1 MSERRVQT
9 RYLPLRVRIRPS
21 NELNLHGRE
30 QSGSPPENAFRP
42 QASQP
47 NIPNLSSA
55 SVSERHAQQIKELL
69 RLSALLRVGV
79 SLDDVLPQIVASMAA
94 YTGFRVAVMNL
105 LDETARYVRPVAF
118 AGVTEEDQR
127 MLYVHPF
134 SVEALSRMMSQEF
147 RVSQSYFIPYDRS
160 DTSSNEASRISTNV
174 ESSEDEAGSWHL
186 DDTLIIPLYSPREQ
200 RILGYISLDDPQDGK
215 MATLETIEIAE
226 LFANTAATAVDNV
239 RLAQE
244 REAERS
250 SLDEGITS
258 LRDQLEQVRRGDLR
272 VRIQV
277 HHQKLVPAA
286 EALNKAIEQVH
297 EILLDMS
304 HVTQAI
310 DEHAQNVHSN
320 SEVLT
325 FNTERQETQ
334 VRIISKIIDEFACM
348 MDSMS
353 ESTTSLIGKAREAV
367 EVKKKAQSATDR
379 ALQGMTSV
387 REATMQSI
395 RTMKN
400 LSESGQEINETI
412 LTSADLTTRMHL
424 LALNAA
430 IEVSRGGEQ
439 NQGFRA
445 IAQELRELAT
455 QSTDAARRIGSYIRT
470 IQQET
475 TTVSQSVQ
483 HSTEQVVVQTELMTD
498 AGVALEAI
506 GIVTDDLTNLIKEI
520 FNTAENQSQGSQ
532 AVLNAIN
539 TVSRMT
545 SDVNLHMQEMQ
556 KSMNRL
562 VESTNSLRSRLSVFR
577 LNERPANEE
586 RPL

>member
-21 NELNLHGRE
+21 NELSLHGRE
-30 QSGSPPENAFRP
+30 QSGSVPENAFRP
-42 QASQP
+42 QVSQP
-47 NIPNLSSA
+47 NVPNLSHTSA
-55 SVSERHAQQIKELL
+55 SERYAQQIKELL
-69 RLSALLRVGV
+69 RLSTLLRAGV
-79 SLDDVLPQIVASMAA
+79 NLDDVLPQIVTSMAA
-94 YTGFRVAVMNL
+94 CTGFRVAVMNL
-105 LDETARYVRPVAF
+105 LDEAGRYLRPVAF

-147 RVSQSYFIPYDRS
+147 RISQSYFIPYDRS
-160 DTSSNEASRISTNV
+160 DTSNEASRTSNGTDPN
-174 ESSEDEAGSWHL
+174 EDEADSWHL
-186 DDTLIIPLYSPREQ
+186 EDTLIIPLYSPREQ

-215 MATLETIEIAE
+215 VTSLETIEMAE
-226 LFANTAATAVDNV
+226 LFANNAATAVDNA
-239 RLAQE
+239 RLLQE
-244 REAERS
+244 REAERT
-250 SLDEGITS
+250 SLDEGITA
-258 LRDQLEQVRRGDLR
+258 LHDQLEQVRRGDLR
-272 VRIQV
+272 VRIRV
-277 HHQKLVPAA
+277 NHQKLVPAVDTI
-286 EALNKAIEQVH
+286 NKAIEQVH
-297 EILLDMS
+297 AIILDMS
-304 HVTQAI
+304 SVTQAI
-310 DEHAQNVHSN
+310 DEHAQNVHYN
-320 SEVLT
+320 SEVLAS
-325 FNTERQETQ
+325 NTERQEAQ
-334 VRIISKIIDEFACM
+334 VKHISKVIDEFACM
-348 MDSMS
+348 MDSIS
-353 ESTTSLIGKAREAV
+353 ERAASLIRKAREAV
-367 EVKKKAQSATDR
+367 DVKNRAQVATDR
-379 ALQGMTSV
+379 AVKGMTSV
-387 REATMQSI
+387 REATMQST

-412 LTSADLTTRMHL
+412 LTSTDLTTRMHL

-439 NQGFRA
+439 GRGFGA
-445 IAQELRELAT
+445 IAQELRALAT
-455 QSTDAARRIGSYIRT
+455 QSADAAHRIGSYIRT

-506 GIVTDDLTNLIKEI
+506 GIVTDDLTNLIKGI

-532 AVLNAIN
+532 AVLESIN
-539 TVSRMT
+539 DVSHMT

-577 LNERPANEE
+577 LSKRPTDERPS
-586 RPL
+586 

>member
-1 MSERRVQT
+1 MSERRTQT

-21 NELNLHGRE
+21 NELSLHGRE
-30 QSGSPPENAFRP
+30 QSGSENAFRP

-47 NIPNLSSA
+47 NVPNLSHSSA
-55 SVSERHAQQIKELL
+55 SERHAQQIKELL
-69 RLSALLRVGV
+69 RLSTLLRSGV
-79 SLDDVLPQIVASMAA
+79 SLDDLLPQIVTSMAA
-94 YTGFRVAVMNL
+94 CTGFRVAVMNL
-105 LDETARYVRPVAF
+105 LDETGRYLRPVAF

-147 RVSQSYFIPYDRS
+147 RISQSYFIPYDRS
-160 DTSSNEASRISTNV
+160 SNDHSETSNEAAYTSNSTG
-174 ESSEDEAGSWHL
+174 SSEDEASGWHL
-186 DDTLIIPLYSPREQ
+186 EDTLIIPLYSPREQ

-215 MATLETIEIAE
+215 VAALETIEIAE
-226 LFANTAATAVDNV
+226 LFANNAAIAVDNA
-239 RLAQE
+239 RLLQE
-244 REAERS
+244 REAERI
-250 SLDEGITS
+250 SLEEGVTA
-258 LRDQLEQVRRGDLR
+258 LHDQLEQVRRGDLR
-272 VRIQV
+272 VRIHV
-277 HHQKLVPAA
+277 NHQKLVPAA
-286 EALNKAIEQVH
+286 NSLNKAIEQVH

-304 HVTQAI
+304 RVTQAI
-310 DEHAQNVHSN
+310 DEHAQNVHYN
-320 SEVLT
+320 SEVLAS
-325 FNTERQETQ
+325 NTERQETQ
-334 VRIISKIIDEFACM
+334 VRRISKVIDEFARM
-348 MDSMS
+348 MVSIS
-353 ESTTSLIGKAREAV
+353 ERAASLIHKAREAV
-367 EVKKKAQSATDR
+367 DVKNKAQGATDR
-379 ALQGMTSV
+379 AIKGMTSV
-387 REATMQSI
+387 REATMQST

-439 NQGFRA
+439 SQSFGA
-445 IAQELRELAT
+445 IAQELRTLAT
-455 QSTDAARRIGSYIRT
+455 QSADTAHRIGSYIRT

-498 AGVALEAI
+498 AGVTLEAI
-506 GIVTDDLTNLIKEI
+506 GIVTDDLTNLIKGI

-532 AVLNAIN
+532 TVLKAIN
-539 TVSRMT
+539 DVSRMT
-545 SDVNLHMQEMQ
+545 SEVNLHMQEME

-577 LNERPANEE
+577 LDERPSKE
-586 RPL
+586 LS

>member
-30 QSGSPPENAFRP
+30 QSGSASENAFRP

-47 NIPNLSSA
+47 NVPNLSHASA
-55 SVSERHAQQIKELL
+55 SERHAQQIKELL
-69 RLSALLRVGV
+69 RLSTLLRAGAN
-79 SLDDVLPQIVASMAA
+79 LDDVLPQIVTSMAA
-94 YTGFRVAVMNL
+94 CTGFRVAVMNL
-105 LDETARYVRPVAF
+105 LDEAGRYVRPVAF

-147 RVSQSYFIPYDRS
+147 RISQSYFIPYDRS
-160 DTSSNEASRISTNV
+160 DASNETSHTSNDTGPN
-174 ESSEDEAGSWHL
+174 EDEASSWHL
-186 DDTLIIPLYSPREQ
+186 EDTLIIPLYSPREQ

-215 MATLETIEIAE
+215 VASLETIEIAE
-226 LFANTAATAVDNV
+226 LFANSAAIAVDNV
-239 RLAQE
+239 RLLQE
-244 REAERS
+244 REAERA
-250 SLDEGITS
+250 SLDEGIAA
-258 LRDQLEQVRRGDLR
+258 LHDQLEQVRRGDLR
-272 VRIQV
+272 VRIRV
-277 HHQKLVPAA
+277 NHQKLVPAA
-286 EALNKAIEQVH
+286 DALNKAIEQVH
-297 EILLDMS
+297 AILLDMS
-304 HVTQAI
+304 RVTQAI
-310 DEHAQNVHSN
+310 DEHAQNVHYN
-320 SEVLT
+320 SEVLAS
-325 FNTERQETQ
+325 NTERQEAQ
-334 VRIISKIIDEFACM
+334 VKHISKVIDEFARM
-348 MDSMS
+348 MDSIS
-353 ESTTSLIGKAREAV
+353 ERAASLIRKAREAV
-367 EVKKKAQSATDR
+367 DVKNRAQVATDR
-379 ALQGMTSV
+379 AVKGMTSV
-387 REATMQSI
+387 REATMQST

-439 NQGFRA
+439 SRGFGA
-445 IAQELRELAT
+445 IAQELRALAT
-455 QSTDAARRIGSYIRT
+455 QSADAAHRIGSYIRT

-506 GIVTDDLTNLIKEI
+506 GIVTDDLTNLIKGI

-532 AVLNAIN
+532 AMLKSIN
-539 TVSRMT
+539 DVSHMT

-577 LNERPANEE
+577 LSEHPVDGRSS
-586 RPL
+586 

>member
-21 NELNLHGRE
+21 NELSLHGRE
-30 QSGSPPENAFRP
+30 QSGSAPENAFRP

-47 NIPNLSSA
+47 NVPNLSHVSA
-55 SVSERHAQQIKELL
+55 SERHAQQIKELL
-69 RLSALLRVGV
+69 RLSTLLRAGV
-79 SLDDVLPQIVASMAA
+79 NLDDVLPQIVTSMAA
-94 YTGFRVAVMNL
+94 CTGFRVAVMNL
-105 LDETARYVRPVAF
+105 LDESGRYVRPVAF

-147 RVSQSYFIPYDRS
+147 RISQSYFIPYDRS
-160 DTSSNEASRISTNV
+160 DAANEASRASNGTDPN
-174 ESSEDEAGSWHL
+174 EDEASSWHL
-186 DDTLIIPLYSPREQ
+186 EDTLIIPLYSPREQ

-215 MATLETIEIAE
+215 VASLETIEIAE
-226 LFANTAATAVDNV
+226 LFANNAASAVDNV
-239 RLAQE
+239 RLLQE
-244 REAERS
+244 REAERT
-250 SLDEGITS
+250 SLDEGITA
-258 LRDQLEQVRRGDLR
+258 LHDQLEQVRRGDLR
-272 VRIQV
+272 VRIRV
-277 HHQKLVPAA
+277 NHQKLVPAA
-286 EALNKAIEQVH
+286 DALNKAIEQVH
-297 EILLDMS
+297 AILLDMS
-304 HVTQAI
+304 RVTQAI
-310 DEHAQNVHSN
+310 DEHAQNVHYN
-320 SEVLT
+320 SEVLAS
-325 FNTERQETQ
+325 NTERQEAQ
-334 VRIISKIIDEFACM
+334 VKHISKVIDEFARM
-348 MDSMS
+348 MDSIS
-353 ESTTSLIGKAREAV
+353 ERAASLIRKAREAV
-367 EVKKKAQSATDR
+367 DVKNRAQVATDR
-379 ALQGMTSV
+379 AVKGMTSV
-387 REATMQSI
+387 REATMQST

-430 IEVSRGGEQ
+430 IEVSRGAEQ
-439 NQGFRA
+439 SRGFGA
-445 IAQELRELAT
+445 IAQELRALAT
-455 QSTDAARRIGSYIRT
+455 QSADAAHRIGSYIRT

-506 GIVTDDLTNLIKEI
+506 GIVTDDLTNLIKGI

-532 AVLNAIN
+532 AMLKSIN
-539 TVSRMT
+539 DVSHMT

-577 LNERPANEE
+577 LSEHLADERSS
-586 RPL
+586 